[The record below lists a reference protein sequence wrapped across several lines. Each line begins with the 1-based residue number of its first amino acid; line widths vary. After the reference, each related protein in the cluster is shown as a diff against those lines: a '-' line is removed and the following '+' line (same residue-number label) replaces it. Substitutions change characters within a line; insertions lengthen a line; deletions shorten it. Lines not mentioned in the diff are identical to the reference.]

1 MTEPFKV
8 TALRLGL
15 IQNVD
20 YSQIVYLKDMGTRM
34 DFPTWGALLQ
44 GQGKNILVD
53 LGIYN
58 PEWST
63 KNIIQCTREEYDD
76 PKDAIKKAAGLS
88 PEDIDYVIFT
98 HLHWDHIGEDLKPF
112 KNARFVVQ
120 EEEWD
125 YMFHPVSYQKWAYTS
140 SIGVCLD
147 KDLDFFQWQFVRGW
161 VDVLPGLRLIP
172 APGHTPGHQAVMVQT
187 EEGRLIITGDSVNM
201 LDNLNTNLPSAIF
214 SDGAQYMAS
223 MQMVRDYAD
232 FIIAG
237 HELEIKP
244 FQTGSFP
251 KVTPLKA
258 S

>member
-1 MTEPFKV
+1 MAEPYKV
-8 TALRLGL
+8 TALRFGL

-98 HLHWDHIGEDLKPF
+98 
-112 KNARFVVQ
+112 
-120 EEEWD
+120 
-125 YMFHPVSYQKWAYTS
+125 
-140 SIGVCLD
+140 
-147 KDLDFFQWQFVRGW
+147 
-161 VDVLPGLRLIP
+161 
-172 APGHTPGHQAVMVQT
+172 TP
-187 EEGRLIITGDSVNM
+187 
-201 LDNLNTNLPSAIF
+201 
-214 SDGAQYMAS
+214 
-223 MQMVRDYAD
+223 
-232 FIIAG
+232 
-237 HELEIKP
+237 
-244 FQTGSFP
+244 
-251 KVTPLKA
+251 
-258 S
+258 